1 MAKIFIDKALS
12 NMNKNSNMIYLNLM
26 TKTIRYD
33 ILHLQIII
41 LVSNN
46 RHKYWEGK

>member
-1 MAKIFIDKALS
+1 MSKIFIDKALS

-26 TKTIRYD
+26 TKIIRYD

-41 LVSNN
+41 FSI
-46 RHKYWEGK
+46 K